1 MSQITKKKLDQ
12 IKSSLF
18 SRTMSLAKLSLNAGA
33 GLASQSLSGLFQ
45 SDEKKN
51 QNWNKY
57 LSAQAE
63 LFSKEVGELKGSIM
77 KAGQMLSMYGEYF
90 FPTEVNQFLKSLQ
103 QDSPALKW
111 EAIEPL
117 IKNYLG
123 EVKFMELE
131 IDPEALACASLGQVH
146 RAKIKKSGEE
156 IVLKIQYPQVD
167 KAIDSDLRA
176 IKSFIQMIKILP
188 KEFDLDPIFSEIKS
202 MLLQESDYEQEAQ
215 QTIKFKSRLK
225 SDSRFVVPKVY
236 SEYSSKKI
244 LATSFESG
252 LRIDSPVVQSLTQDR
267 RNKLAKN
274 FLELFYW
281 ELFDWKELQT
291 DPHAGNYKIRLSADG
306 NDQWVLYDFGATRGY
321 PDSFLD
327 SYHGM
332 IKGALLKDIELFTL
346 SAKKLKFIYE
356 HDDVGLL
363 ELFESFC
370 FETVEPFMLP
380 TDPRQK
386 GPMDKHGNYDWK
398 NTDLPKRLSNK
409 VIEILK
415 KYSWRTPPK
424 ELLFLDRKTGGVFI
438 ILSMLKANMNSR
450 EILMQHLNKLV

>member
-1 MSQITKKKLDQ
+1 MSDTSKKKLDQ

-18 SRTMSLAKLSLNAGA
+18 SRTMSMAKLSVSAGA
-33 GLASQSLSGLFQ
+33 GLASQSLTGLFR
-45 SDEKKN
+45 SEDKKN
-51 QNWNKY
+51 HNWNQF
-57 LSAQAE
+57 LSQQAK
-63 LFSKEVGELKGSIM
+63 LFTKEVGELKGSIM

-90 FPTEVNQFLKSLQ
+90 FPEEVNQFLKSLQ

-117 IKNYLG
+117 IKEYLG
-123 EVKFMELE
+123 EDKFHELE
-131 IDPEALACASLGQVH
+131 IEKEALACASLGQVH
-146 RAKIKKSGEE
+146 RAKILKSGEE
-156 IVLKIQYPQVD
+156 IVLKVQYPKVD
-167 KAIDSDLRA
+167 KAIDSDLKA
-176 IKSFIQMIKILP
+176 VKSFIQMLKVLP
-188 KEFDLDPIFSEIKS
+188 KEFNLEPIFAEIKT
-202 MLLQESDYEQEAQ
+202 MLLQESDYEQEAKK
-215 QTIKFKSRLK
+215 TIEFYERLK
-225 SDSRFVVPKVY
+225 NDSRFVIPKVY
-236 SEYSSKKI
+236 SQYSNKKI
-244 LATSFESG
+244 LATSFENG
-252 LRIDSPVVQSLTQDR
+252 LRIDSPVIQSLTQER
-267 RNKLAKN
+267 RNRLAKN

-291 DPHAGNYKIRLSADG
+291 DPHAGNYKIRIHPEG
-306 NDQWVLYDFGATRGY
+306 EDQWVLYDFGATRSY
-321 PDSFLD
+321 PDSFLN

-332 IKGALLKDIELFTL
+332 IKGALLKDIELFTA
-346 SAKKLKFIYE
+346 SAKKLKFIYD

-363 ELFESFC
+363 EIFESFC

-386 GPMDKHGNYDWK
+386 GPMDKQGNYDWK

-409 VIEILK
+409 VMEILK

-450 EILMQHLNKLV
+450 DILMKHLDKL

>member
-18 SRTMSLAKLSLNAGA
+18 SRTMSLAKLSINAGA
-33 GLASQSLSGLFQ
+33 GLAGQSLSGLFQ
-45 SDEKKN
+45 SQEKKN
-51 QNWNKY
+51 QNWNEY

-63 LFSKEVGELKGSIM
+63 IFSKEVGELKGSIM

-90 FPTEVNQFLKSLQ
+90 FPPEVNQFLKSLQ

-111 EAIEPL
+111 QAIEPL

-123 EVKFMELE
+123 EEKYSQLE
-131 IDPEALACASLGQVH
+131 IETEALACASLGQVH
-146 RAKIKKSGEE
+146 KAIIKKTGEP
-156 IVLKIQYPQVD
+156 IVLKVQYPNVD

-176 IKSFIQMIKILP
+176 IKSFIQMIKVLP
-188 KEFDLDPIFSEIKS
+188 KDFNLDPIFSEIKS

-215 QTIKFKSRLK
+215 QTIAFRDRLK
-225 SDSRFVVPKVY
+225 SDPRFVVPKVY
-236 SEYSSKKI
+236 PEFSTKKI
-244 LATSFESG
+244 LTTSFESG
-252 LRIDSPVVQSLTQDR
+252 LRIDSNVIQSLTQER
-267 RNKLAKN
+267 RNRLAKN

-291 DPHAGNYKIRLSADG
+291 DPHAGNYKIRISSDG
-306 NDQWVLYDFGATRGY
+306 NDQWVLYDFGATRSY
-321 PDSFLD
+321 PNSFLD

-332 IKGALLKDIELFTL
+332 IKGALLKDIVLFTD

-363 ELFESFC
+363 EIFESFC

-380 TDPRQK
+380 SDPRQK
-386 GPMDKHGNYDWK
+386 GPMDKDGNYDWK

-450 EILMQHLNKLV
+450 DILMKHLNKLP

>member
-33 GLASQSLSGLFQ
+33 GIAGQSLSGLFQ
-45 SDEKKN
+45 TQEKKTE
-51 QNWNKY
+51 NWNAF
-57 LSAQAE
+57 LSAQAQI
-63 LFSKEVGELKGSIM
+63 FTKEVGELKGSIM

-90 FPTEVNQFLKSLQ
+90 FPPEVNQFLKSLQ

-117 IKNYLG
+117 IRQYLG
-123 EVKFMELE
+123 DEKYAELE
-131 IDPEALACASLGQVH
+131 IDHEALACASLGQVH
-146 RAKIKKSGEE
+146 RATIKKTGEQ

-176 IKSFIQMIKILP
+176 IRSFIQMIKILP
-188 KEFDLDPIFSEIKS
+188 KEFDLDPVFSEIKT
-202 MLLQESDYEQEAQ
+202 MLTQESDYEQEALK
-215 QTIKFKSRLK
+215 TEEFKSKLNNDPRYI
-225 SDSRFVVPKVY
+225 VPKVY
-236 SEYSSKKI
+236 HQYSSKKI

-252 LRIDSPVVQSLTQDR
+252 LRIDSNVIQSLTQER
-267 RNKLAKN
+267 RNYLAKN

-291 DPHAGNYKIRLSADG
+291 DPHAGNYKIRLNSEG
-306 NDQWVLYDFGATRGY
+306 KDQWVLYDFGATRKY
-321 PDSFLD
+321 PDSFLE

-332 IKGALLKDIELFTL
+332 IKGALLKDVELFSN

-356 HDDVGLL
+356 NDDVGLL

-386 GPMDKHGNYDWK
+386 GPMDKYGNYDWK

-438 ILSMLKANMNSR
+438 ILSMLKANLNSR
-450 EILMQHLNKLV
+450 EVLMKHLDKI